1 MNSIFSKYKIEG
13 GIKMKAA
20 DVIIKC
26 LEKENVKIVF
36 GYPGV
41 PVAPLF
47 EALRK
52 SNIEHILV
60 RHEQA
65 AGHAA
70 SGYARATRSIGVC
83 FATSGPGA
91 INLITGIATAYAD
104 SIPMIAITGQVR
116 TDLIGKDVFQEADII
131 GATDS
136 FTKHSYLVKDAKD
149 IPRIMKEAFYI
160 AQTGRPGPVLV
171 DIPLDIQNAELEFEY
186 PKEVNIRGYK
196 PTVNGHKGQIKKA
209 IEKIKESKR
218 PLICAGGGVMSA
230 KAEKE
235 LIDFIEKSKIPMVH
249 TLMGKDGIPS
259 KYSYNVGLI
268 GSHGF
273 KHANKAIAKADV
285 LILVGTRVA
294 DRATGGSK
302 SFGKVAD
309 IIHIDVDPAEIGKN
323 LSALIPVVGD
333 CKKILKDLTDKITE
347 IDTKV
352 WIDEIEGWKKE
363 YAKDRKTFDKVNPQY
378 AFELLSEM
386 IEDDAI
392 VTADVGQ
399 NQIWTTHYLDMV
411 GNRRF
416 LASGGLG
423 TMGYSI
429 PASVGCKFAF
439 PNRRVVAV
447 MGDGSFQMS
456 MSELGTIAQNHL
468 NIILLLFNNSNLG
481 MVREYQSSVYK
492 NTYGVS
498 LCENPDFVKLVEA
511 YGFCGKRVN
520 SNSELKGA
528 LEEAMASNKTFL
540 IECIVSAEES
550 TL

>member
-1 MNSIFSKYKIEG
+1 
-13 GIKMKAA
+13 MKAA
-20 DVIIKC
+20 VAIIKC
-26 LEKENVKIVF
+26 LERENVKIVF

-41 PVAPLF
+41 PAAPLY
-47 EALRK
+47 EALRD
-52 SNIEHILV
+52 SEIEHILV

-65 AGHAA
+65 AGHSA

-83 FATSGPGA
+83 IASSGPGA

-116 TDLIGKDVFQEADII
+116 TDLIGKDVFQEADIV
-131 GATDS
+131 GATAS
-136 FTKHSYLVKDAKD
+136 FTKHSYLIKDAKD

-160 AQTGRPGPVLV
+160 AKTGRPGPVIV
-171 DIPLDIQNAELEFEY
+171 DIPLDIQNTEMEFEY

-209 IEKIKESKR
+209 LEKIKNSIK
-218 PLICAGGGVMSA
+218 PLICVGGGVMA
-230 KAEKE
+230 ANAEKDLLE
-235 LIDFIEKSKIPMVH
+235 FVEKSKIPMVH
-249 TLMGKDGIPS
+249 TLMGKDGISS
-259 KYSYNVGLI
+259 KNPYNIGLI

-273 KHANKAIAKADV
+273 KYANKAIAEADV

-302 SFGKVAD
+302 SFAKVAD

-323 LSALIPVVGD
+323 LSAHIPVVGD
-333 CKKILKDLTDKITE
+333 CKNILQQFTKGITD
-347 IDTKV
+347 IDTKN
-352 WIDEIEGWKKE
+352 WLDEIATWKEK
-363 YAKDRKTFDKVNPQY
+363 YAKNRETKDKVNPKY
-378 AFELLSEM
+378 ALELLSEM
-386 IEDDAI
+386 IEEDAI

-399 NQIWTTHYLDMV
+399 NQIWTCHYLDMV
-411 GNRRF
+411 GERRF
-416 LASGGLG
+416 LTTGGLG

-429 PASVGCKFAF
+429 PASVGCKLAF
-439 PNRRVVAV
+439 PDRRVVAV

-456 MSELGTIAQNHL
+456 MFELGTIMQNHL
-468 NIILLLFNNSNLG
+468 KIILLLFNNSNLG
-481 MVREYQSSVYK
+481 MVREYQNSVYK

-498 LCENPDFVKLVEA
+498 LSTNPDFVKLVEA

-520 SNSELKGA
+520 SNAELKGA
-528 LEEAMASNKTFL
+528 FEEALESDKTFL
-540 IECIVSAEES
+540 IECIVDAEES

>member
-1 MNSIFSKYKIEG
+1 
-13 GIKMKAA
+13 MKAA
-20 DVIIKC
+20 EAIIQCLQEEDVK
-26 LEKENVKIVF
+26 LVF

-41 PVAPLF
+41 PVGPLY

-52 SNIEHILV
+52 SDIEHILV

-65 AGHAA
+65 AGHSA

-83 FATSGPGA
+83 ITSSGPGA
-91 INLITGIATAYAD
+91 INLITGIATAYMD
-104 SIPMIAITGQVR
+104 SIPIIAITGQVR

-160 AQTGRPGPVLV
+160 AMTGRPGPVLV
-171 DIPLDIQNAELEFEY
+171 DIPLDIQNTEIEFEY
-186 PKEVNIRGYK
+186 PEEVNIRGYK
-196 PTVNGHKGQIKKA
+196 PTVNGHKWQIKKA
-209 IEKIKESKR
+209 IDKIKNSRK
-218 PLICAGGGVMSA
+218 PIICVGGGVMSA
-230 KAEKE
+230 NAEKE
-235 LIDFIEKSKIPMVH
+235 LIEFIEKSKIPMVH

-259 KYSYNVGLI
+259 KYLYNVGLI
-268 GSHGF
+268 GSHGLRY
-273 KHANKAIAKADV
+273 ANKAVSEADV

-294 DRATGGSK
+294 DRATGGCK
-302 SFGKVAD
+302 NFGKAAD
-309 IIHIDVDPAEIGKN
+309 IIHIDIDPAEIGKN

-333 CKKILKDLTDKITE
+333 CKKILQDLTDGITE
-347 IDTKV
+347 IDTKI
-352 WIDEIEGWKKE
+352 WIDEIAGWKKE
-363 YAKDRKTFDKVNPQY
+363 YVKNRQTNDKVNPQY
-378 AFELLSEM
+378 AFELLSQM
-386 IEDDAI
+386 IEEDAI

-399 NQIWTTHYLDMV
+399 NQIWTAHYLDML

-416 LASGGLG
+416 LTSGGLG
-423 TMGYSI
+423 TMGYSM
-429 PASVGCKFAF
+429 PASVGCKLAF
-439 PNRRVVAV
+439 PDRRVIAV

-456 MSELGTIAQNHL
+456 MFELGTILQNHL
-468 NIILLLFNNSNLG
+468 NIIILLFNNSNLG
-481 MVREYQSSVYK
+481 MVREYQSNVYK

-498 LCENPDFVKLVEA
+498 LCENPDFVKLVES

-528 LEEAMASNKTFL
+528 IEDAMASNKTFL

>member
-1 MNSIFSKYKIEG
+1 
-13 GIKMKAA
+13 MKAA
-20 DVIIKC
+20 DAIIQC
-26 LEKENVKIVF
+26 LEEENVKIVF

-41 PVAPLF
+41 PVGALY
-47 EALRK
+47 EALRN

-65 AGHAA
+65 AGHSA

-83 FATSGPGA
+83 IATSGPGA

-104 SIPMIAITGQVR
+104 SIPLVAITGQVR

-160 AQTGRPGPVLV
+160 AKTGRPGPVLV
-171 DIPLDIQNAELEFEY
+171 DIPLDIQNAEIEFEY

-196 PTVNGHKGQIKKA
+196 PTLDGHKGQIKKA
-209 IEKIKESKR
+209 IEKIKGSKR
-218 PLICAGGGVMSA
+218 PLICVGGGVMSA
-230 KAEKE
+230 NAEKE
-235 LIDFIEKSKIPMVH
+235 LIKFIEKSKIPMVH
-249 TLMGKDGIPS
+249 TLMGKDGIDS
-259 KYSYNVGLI
+259 DYIYNVGLI

-273 KHANKAIAKADV
+273 IYANKAVAQADV

-294 DRATGGSK
+294 DRATAGSK

-309 IIHIDVDPAEIGKN
+309 IIHIDIDPAEIGKN

-333 CKKILKDLTDKITE
+333 CKKIFKDLTEKITE
-347 IDTKV
+347 IDTKT
-352 WIDEIEGWKKE
+352 WMEEIEVWKKK
-363 YAKDRKTFDKVNPQY
+363 YSKDRPSNDKVNPQY
-378 AFELLSEM
+378 ALQLLSQM

-399 NQIWTTHYLDMV
+399 NQIWTAHYLNIK

-416 LASGGLG
+416 LTSGGLG

-429 PASVGCKFAF
+429 PSSVGCKFAF
-439 PNRRVVAV
+439 PDRRVVAV

-468 NIILLLFNNSNLG
+468 NIIFLLFNNSNLG
-481 MVREYQSSVYK
+481 MVREYQTNVYK
-492 NTYGVS
+492 NTYGVN

-511 YGFCGKRVN
+511 YGLGGKRVN
-520 SNSELKGA
+520 FNSELKGA
-528 LEEAMASNKTFL
+528 LDEAMASKKAFL
-540 IECIVSAEES
+540 IECIVSEEES

>member
-1 MNSIFSKYKIEG
+1 
-13 GIKMKAA
+13 MKVAEA
-20 DVIIKC
+20 IIQC
-26 LEKENVKIVF
+26 LQKENVKTVF

-41 PVAPLF
+41 PIGPLY

-52 SNIEHILV
+52 SDIEHILV

-65 AGHAA
+65 AGHSA

-83 FATSGPGA
+83 IATSGPGA

-104 SIPMIAITGQVR
+104 SIPMIAITGQVP
-116 TDLIGKDVFQEADII
+116 TNLIGKDVFQEADII

-136 FTKHSYLVKDAKD
+136 FTKHSYLVKDARD

-160 AQTGRPGPVLV
+160 AKTGRPGPVLV
-171 DIPLDIQNAELEFEY
+171 DIPLDIQNSEIEFEY

-209 IEKIKESKR
+209 IEKIRNSRK
-218 PLICAGGGVMSA
+218 PLICVGGGVMSA
-230 KAEKE
+230 NAEKE
-235 LIDFIEKSKIPMVH
+235 LIEFIEKSKIPMVH
-249 TLMGKDGIPS
+249 TLMGKDGISS
-259 KYSYNVGLI
+259 KYIYNVGLI

-273 KHANKAIAKADV
+273 EHANKAVAEADV

-294 DRATGGSK
+294 DRATGWSK

-333 CKKILKDLTDKITE
+333 CKKILQDITDGITE
-347 IDTKV
+347 IDTKM
-352 WIDEIEGWKKE
+352 WIDEIAAWKKKYVKNRPTNE
-363 YAKDRKTFDKVNPQY
+363 KVNPQY
-378 AFELLSEM
+378 ALELLSKMVE
-386 IEDDAI
+386 EDAI

-399 NQIWTTHYLDMV
+399 NQIWTSHYLDMLDD
-411 GNRRF
+411 RRF
-416 LASGGLG
+416 LTSGGLG

-429 PASVGCKFAF
+429 PASVGCKLAF
-439 PNRRVVAV
+439 PDRRVVAV

-468 NIILLLFNNSNLG
+468 NIIFLLFNNSNLG
-481 MVREYQSSVYK
+481 MVREYQSNVYK
-492 NTYGVS
+492 NTYGVN

-511 YGFCGKRVN
+511 YGFYGKRVN
-520 SNSELKGA
+520 SNSELREA
-528 LEEAMASNKTFL
+528 IEEAMTSNRTFL

>member
-1 MNSIFSKYKIEG
+1 
-13 GIKMKAA
+13 MKAA
-20 DVIIKC
+20 EAIIQC
-26 LEKENVKIVF
+26 LQEENVKIVF

-41 PVAPLF
+41 PVGPLYD
-47 EALRK
+47 ALRK
-52 SNIEHILV
+52 SDIEHILV

-65 AGHAA
+65 AGHSA

-83 FATSGPGA
+83 IATSGPGA

-104 SIPMIAITGQVR
+104 SIPIIAITGQVR

-160 AQTGRPGPVLV
+160 AKTGRPGPVLV
-171 DIPLDIQNAELEFEY
+171 DVPLDIQNTEIEFVY
-186 PKEVNIRGYK
+186 PKGVDIRGYK
-196 PTVNGHKGQIKKA
+196 PTVNGNKRQIRKA
-209 IEKIKESKR
+209 IERIKRSRK
-218 PLICAGGGVMSA
+218 PLICVGGGVMSA
-230 KAEKE
+230 NAEKE
-235 LIDFIEKSKIPMVH
+235 LIKFIEKSKIPMVH
-249 TLMGKDGIPS
+249 TLMGKDGIQT
-259 KYSYNVGLI
+259 KYLYNIGLI

-273 KHANKAIAKADV
+273 IYANKAVAKADV

-302 SFGKVAD
+302 SFGKMAD

-323 LSALIPVVGD
+323 LSVLIPVVGD
-333 CKKILKDLTDKITE
+333 CKKILQDFTEQITE

-352 WIDEIEGWKKE
+352 WIGEIKSWEKE
-363 YAKDRKTFDKVNPQY
+363 YMKNRPSKDKVNPQY
-378 AFELLSEM
+378 ALELLSEM
-386 IEDDAI
+386 VEDDAI
-392 VTADVGQ
+392 VTADVRQ
-399 NQIWTTHYLDMV
+399 NQIWTSHYLNML

-416 LASGGLG
+416 LTTGGLG

-429 PASVGCKFAF
+429 PSSVGCKLAF
-439 PNRRVVAV
+439 PHRRVVAV

-481 MVREYQSSVYK
+481 MVREYQSSIYK

-498 LCENPDFVKLVEA
+498 LNENPDFVKLVEA
-511 YGFCGKRVN
+511 YGLSGKKVN
-520 SNSELKGA
+520 CNSELKGA
-528 LEEAMASNKTFL
+528 LEDAMACSKTFL
-540 IECIVSAEES
+540 IECIVDEEES

>member
-1 MNSIFSKYKIEG
+1 
-13 GIKMKAA
+13 MKAA
-20 DVIIKC
+20 DAIIQC

-41 PVAPLF
+41 PVGPLY

-65 AGHAA
+65 AGHGA

-83 FATSGPGA
+83 IATSGPGA

-104 SIPMIAITGQVR
+104 SIPIIAITGQVR

-149 IPRIMKEAFYI
+149 IPRIMREAFYI
-160 AQTGRPGPVLV
+160 ARTGRPGPVLV
-171 DIPLDIQNAELEFEY
+171 DIPLDIQNAEIEFEY

-209 IEKIKESKR
+209 IEKIKNSQR
-218 PLICAGGGVMSA
+218 PLICVGGGVMSA
-230 KAEKE
+230 NAEKE
-235 LIDFIEKSKIPMVH
+235 LIKFIEKSKIPMVH

-259 KYSYNVGLI
+259 KYIYNVGLI

-273 KHANKAIAKADV
+273 KYANKAVAQADV

-302 SFGKVAD
+302 SFGKMAD

-333 CKKILKDLTDKITE
+333 CKKILQDLTEKITE

-352 WIDEIEGWKKE
+352 WLDEIRTWKKE
-363 YAKDRKTFDKVNPQY
+363 YVKNRPTNAKVNPQY
-378 AFELLSEM
+378 ALELLSDMLE
-386 IEDDAI
+386 EDAI

-399 NQIWTTHYLDMV
+399 NQIWTSHYLDML

-416 LASGGLG
+416 LTSGGLG

-429 PASVGCKFAF
+429 PASVGCKLAF
-439 PNRRVVAV
+439 PSRRVVAV

-468 NIILLLFNNSNLG
+468 NIIFLLFNNSNLG

-492 NTYGVS
+492 NTYSVS

-511 YGFCGKRVN
+511 YGLCGKKVN

-528 LEEAMASNKTFL
+528 IEEAMASNKTFL
-540 IECIVSAEES
+540 IECIVSEEES

>member
-1 MNSIFSKYKIEG
+1 MI
-13 GIKMKAA
+13 AA
-20 DVIIKC
+20 DVIIQC

-41 PVAPLF
+41 PVGPLY

-52 SNIEHILV
+52 SDIEHILV

-83 FATSGPGA
+83 IATSGPGA

-104 SIPMIAITGQVR
+104 SIPIIAITGQVR
-116 TDLIGKDVFQEADII
+116 TELIGKDVFQEADII

-136 FTKHSYLVKDAKD
+136 FTKHSYLVKDVKD

-160 AQTGRPGPVLV
+160 AKTGRPGPVLI
-171 DIPLDIQNAELEFEY
+171 DIPLDIQNTESEFEY
-186 PKEVNIRGYK
+186 PSEVNIRGYK
-196 PTVNGHKGQIKKA
+196 PTINGHKGQIKKA
-209 IEKIKESKR
+209 IEKIKSSKR
-218 PLICAGGGVMSA
+218 PLICVGGGVMSA
-230 KAEKE
+230 NAEKE
-235 LIDFIEKSKIPMVH
+235 LIKFIEKSKIPMVH

-259 KYSYNVGLI
+259 KYIYNVGLI

-273 KHANKAIAKADV
+273 KYANMAIALADV

-333 CKKILKDLTDKITE
+333 CKKILMDLTEKIIE

-352 WIDEIEGWKKE
+352 WLGEIATWKKQ
-363 YAKDRKTFDKVNPQY
+363 YVKTRATNLKVNPQY
-378 AFELLSEM
+378 ALELLSNL

-399 NQIWTTHYLDMV
+399 NQIWTSHYLDMV

-416 LASGGLG
+416 LTSGGLG

-429 PASVGCKFAF
+429 PASVGCKLAF
-439 PNRRVVAV
+439 PDRRVVAV

-456 MSELGTIAQNHL
+456 MSELGTIRQNHL
-468 NIILLLFNNSNLG
+468 NIIFLLFNNSKLG
-481 MVREYQSSVYK
+481 MVNEYQSNVYK
-492 NTYGVS
+492 NTYGVD
-498 LCENPDFVKLVEA
+498 LNENPDFVKLVEA

-520 SNSELKGA
+520 SNSELKA
-528 LEEAMASNKTFL
+528 VIEDAMTCNKPFL